1 MKPISAVPRSL
12 PHSVSQLVDTAL
24 EVVRREGGRSTTTRR
39 IVLEALA
46 ASEDSGV
53 SADDLAER
61 IRASHP
67 SFTTSTIYRCL
78 EKFEELGVATHAH
91 LGHGPAVWRL
101 VDRPRW
107 YLVCNRCGA
116 TVDVEPTVVEMLSGE
131 LRRHT
136 GFRVDGHFALTGF
149 CAGCAGPGGSV
160 GSVGSGGFAAD

>member
-1 MKPISAVPRSL
+1 MKPIVAVPRSL
-12 PHSVSQLVDTAL
+12 PRSASQLVDMAL
-24 EVVRREGGRSTTTRR
+24 EAVRREGGRSTTTRR

-46 ASEDSGV
+46 GSEDTGV
-53 SADDLAER
+53 SAEDLAER
-61 IRASHP
+61 IRTSHP

-116 TVDVEPTVVEMLSGE
+116 TTDVDPDVVEMLSSG
-131 LRRHT
+131 LRRRT
-136 GFRVDGHFALTGF
+136 GFRVDGHFALTGSCAA
-149 CAGCAGPGGSV
+149 CAGG
-160 GSVGSGGFAAD
+160 D